1 MKSEILNK
9 IGIVEERLGLIDR
22 AVKTHRAA
30 GSGTPDKSYA
40 RAIRLLMEQG
50 RLNDAIE
57 VAEQWTKATPDNGAA
72 WNRLGFLLQRTKR
85 YGEAVEAYTHSISA
99 GGETKDQ
106 AVYRRGRCRFEIRDD
121 ERGRADM
128 WEASEVPEFRE
139 KAIQDLYENLAH
151 RGGSVADLR
160 KCLYAAVRLF
170 PKSQKYRWK
179 LAELESSLSNWVH
192 AAETL
197 QGLVDDN
204 AAGYRTRF
212 LLGSCYEKMGRLADA
227 DAMYQSAVKYVKPEN
242 KKYGLGSVFASERR
256 WDAAARA
263 LRAEVEKKPSL
274 ARDAEFLYQLGI
286 ALENCFLWSEA
297 SRAYAMAV
305 QVAPKRQYTTF
316 RLAACLERR
325 RDFRAAYDTYLAAAT
340 VGRRDNYRSMFHA
353 ARMALMQNNREAA
366 VACFLA
372 CAERQIWPEVDLDDK
387 SSSAFRPAIPDDM
400 IRGASSS
407 CRPSALVAEER
418 RSVIRELLSR
428 GDFERALTIA
438 EYQFAAGE
446 SLDSED
452 AWILGWLLLKAR
464 ADVDRAILVF
474 SRMHPS
480 VTPYVDAA
488 HYSNDAFKRFLQG
501 YIEDM
506 QTLPIDDKTILYE
519 VGHGSSISCNPRA
532 IFHAALSSERTR
544 NYTHVWVIN
553 DDTSLPADV
562 LGLSNVV
569 LVRRETPLYFRY
581 LATAKYLVNNTSF
594 GSYFVRRDEQKYLN
608 TWHGTPLKAMGKA
621 ISDEFLA
628 YGNIARNMLQC
639 TELAVGNQWTADV
652 LLKEDDVE
660 RIFPGRIV
668 LEGTPRIDNIFKDK
682 GAQADVLAAI
692 ADGTQRPLLA
702 YVPTWRGQ
710 INAEGEIAFDP
721 MVEVEALE
729 AFERAGYQVVYSA
742 HRFVRESA
750 KGTALE
756 RFMIP
761 LDVDLYDV
769 LAVADV
775 LVTDYSSVYFDYLV
789 RDRPIVFYCYDL
801 ESYTSERG
809 MYDVPMPGPVHTTL
823 EDTVG
828 SLVRILEGE
837 DDWQEARR
845 NASWAF
851 VNREDGHASERLLE
865 TLLAPSTQI
874 PERRGGRTMVLRASC
889 IPNGITASL
898 RSLCAAF
905 TEENGPGSATVL
917 VDRGSLAAESSRA
930 DQLRMFPDGVSV
942 LPRSGG
948 LALTPVEQ
956 YVNRLEFD
964 GWVRLVEEQVSVIRG
979 AYAREFRRMF
989 GGARFD
995 VSIDFDGYSRF
1006 WARIMAA
1013 APEGT
1018 RTGIF
1023 LHSEMDAE
1031 RREKHVELSRVTRL
1045 YDDFD
1050 VAVSVSE
1057 SAERANREAF
1067 PALRVGSRSISVNNL
1082 VDSYRIDRLVSEALP
1097 EKLVEFLNE
1106 HDGYIVAVGRLSP
1119 EKGYDRL
1126 IHGFA
1131 SVECRNNVGLVIVG
1145 DGPSRAVIENEIHAA
1160 GLEGDVLM
1168 LGFLE
1173 NPYPVIARSAGLCLF
1188 SRWEGQ
1194 GIALLEAM
1202 YLRVPVAATDIPGP
1216 KSIVDAF
1223 GGLLVPSTDVGV
1235 AEGVRALVAREVEPS
1250 SVDVDAYNA
1259 EAFRKFSEAF
1269 FPEAS

>member
-9 IGIVEERLGLIDR
+9 IGIVEERLGMTAQ
-22 AVKTHRAA
+22 AVSTHRAA
-30 GSGTPDKSYA
+30 GKGTPNKSYA
-40 RAIRLLMEQG
+40 RAIRILVEQE
-50 RLNDAIE
+50 RYEEAIS
-57 VAEQWTKATPDNGAA
+57 VAEEWTDAAPESGAA
-72 WNRLGFLLQRTKR
+72 WNRLGFLMHRMKR
-85 YGEAVEAYTHSISA
+85 YEDAIAAYTRSIAA
-99 GGETKDQ
+99 GGETKEQ
-106 AVYRRGRCRFEIRDD
+106 AVYRRGQCRFAIRDD
-121 ERGRADM
+121 DSGRADM
-128 WEASEVPEFRE
+128 WEVAEVPEFSE
-139 KAIQDLYENLAH
+139 KAIQYLYENLAH
-151 RGGSVADLR
+151 RGGNLADLR
-160 KCLYAAVRLF
+160 KCLYVAVRLF

-179 LAELESSLSNWVH
+179 LAELESSLSNWVR
-192 AAETL
+192 AAEIL

-204 AAGYRTRF
+204 VAGYRARF
-212 LLGSCYEKMGRLADA
+212 LLGSCYEKIGRLADA
-227 DAMYQSAVKYVKPEN
+227 DATYQSAVKYVKPEN
-242 KKYGLGSVFASERR
+242 KKYGLGSVFVSERR

-263 LRAEVEKKPSL
+263 LRAEVEKKPAL

-297 SRAYAMAV
+297 SRAYAMSV
-305 QVAPKRQYTTF
+305 QIAPKRQYTTF

-325 RDFRAAYDTYLAAAT
+325 QDFRAAYDTYLAAAT
-340 VGRRDNYRSMFHA
+340 VGRRDNSHGMFHA

-372 CAERQIWPEVDLDDK
+372 CAERKKWPEVDLDNK
-387 SSSAFRPAIPDDM
+387 SSSTYRPAIPDDM

-428 GDFERALTIA
+428 GDFEQALTVA

-446 SLDSED
+446 NLDPED
-452 AWILGWLLLKAR
+452 AWILGWLLLKSR

-488 HYSNDAFKRFLQG
+488 RYSNDTFKRFLQG
-501 YIEDM
+501 YVEDM

-544 NYTHVWVIN
+544 NFTHVWVVN
-553 DDTSLPADV
+553 DDTNLPADV
-562 LGLSNVV
+562 LGLRNVV

-594 GSYFVRRDEQKYLN
+594 GSYFIRRDGQKYLN

-621 ISDEFLA
+621 ISNEFLG

-668 LEGTPRIDNIFKDK
+668 LDGTPRIDNIFKDE
-682 GAQADVLAAI
+682 GAQADVSAVI
-692 ADGTQRPLLA
+692 TDGTQRPLLA

-710 INAEGEIAFDP
+710 INAGGEIEFDP
-721 MVEVEALE
+721 IVEIEALE

-742 HRFVRESA
+742 HRFVRELA

-756 RFMIP
+756 RFMVP
-761 LDVDLYDV
+761 LDVDLYDL

-828 SLVRILEGE
+828 SLARILEGE
-837 DDWQEARR
+837 DDWQDARR
-845 NASWAF
+845 SASLAF

-874 PERRGGRTMVLRASC
+874 PERRRGRTMVLRASC

-905 TEENGPGSATVL
+905 IEENGPGSATVL
-917 VDRGSLAAESSRA
+917 VDRSSLTTESSRA
-930 DQLRMFPDGVSV
+930 DQLRIFPDGVSV

-948 LALTPVEQ
+948 LTLTPVEQ
-956 YVNRLEFD
+956 YVNQLEFD
-964 GWVRLVEEQVSVIRG
+964 GWVRLVEEQVSVVRG

-995 VSIDFDGYSRF
+995 ASIDFDGYSRF
-1006 WARIMAA
+1006 WARIMAG

-1057 SAERANREAF
+1057 SAERANCEAF

-1082 VDSYRIDRLVSEALP
+1082 VDAHRIDGLAREALP
-1097 EKLVEFLNE
+1097 EKLVDFLTG
-1106 HDGYIVAVGRLSP
+1106 HDGYVVAVGRLSP

-1126 IHGFA
+1126 IRGFA
-1131 SVECRNNVGLVIVG
+1131 RVECRNNLGLVIVG
-1145 DGPSRAVIENEIHAA
+1145 DGPSRAVVENEIHGA
-1160 GLEGDVLM
+1160 GLNGDVLM

-1194 GIALLEAM
+1194 GIALLEGM

-1216 KSIVDAF
+1216 RSIIEAF
-1223 GGLLVPSTDVGV
+1223 GGLLVPSTDAGV
-1235 AEGVRALVAREVEPS
+1235 AEGVRALVSREVEPS
-1250 SVDVDAYNA
+1250 AIDVHAYNG
-1259 EAFRKFSEAF
+1259 EAFRKFREAF
-1269 FPEAS
+1269 FPGVS